1 MITFDVNGAI
11 IRFDDTKN
19 KAGKEEWYMKSVLKL
34 QKLKT
39 VSGFNGGI
47 ENSMLSIFCLIKS
60 SLSITNCLNEP
71 ENPGEGQ

>member
-1 MITFDVNGAI
+1 
-11 IRFDDTKN
+11 
-19 KAGKEEWYMKSVLKL
+19 MKSVLKL

-39 VSGFNGGI
+39 VTGFNGGI